1 MRLKFWQRDRP
12 PARLG
17 LYLGN
22 HEIASVFAASHQ
34 PVQINAV
41 RRKGE
46 LLEQL
51 RQLADPA
58 WQGAECLVVV
68 GSGSYEL
75 VSIDRPAVPD
85 DELALA
91 LPWAVQDLTRRPAA
105 KLITD
110 YFQMASQPSGHDKL
124 NVVCSDSEQLQP
136 VVDALQQLGLELTT
150 ISIEELA
157 LASQLTSDQPQ
168 ALLFQVPG
176 DDLLLLLVH
185 EGKLH
190 LARRLRGYQEIHSA
204 PLEQWGAPLI
214 DTLAVELQR
223 SMDYFESQLR
233 QPPVKEVVLA
243 LQLAEI
249 GLFAEML
256 AASLIVPV
264 QFWPLICGQGVPL
277 SNNAERL
284 ACGALVLLRGAQ
296 P

>member
-1 MRLKFWQRDRP
+1 MRLKFWQRSQP
-12 PARLG
+12 SARLG

-22 HEIASVFAASHQ
+22 HEIASVFAANHQ
-34 PVQINAV
+34 PVQINTV
-41 RRKGE
+41 RRQGE
-46 LLEQL
+46 LLDQL
-51 RQLADPA
+51 RQLATPA

-68 GSGSYEL
+68 GGSNYEL
-75 VSIDRPAVPD
+75 VTIDRPAVPD

-105 KLITD
+105 KLVTD

-124 NVVCSDSEQLQP
+124 NVVCSDSDQLQP
-136 VVDALQQLGLELTT
+136 LVDALLQLEVSLTS

-157 LASQLTSDQPQ
+157 LACQLPSDQPR

-176 DDLLLLLVH
+176 DEMLLLLVH

-190 LARRLRGYQEIHSA
+190 LARRLRGYHEIHST

-249 GLFAEML
+249 NLFAEML

-264 QFWPLICGQGVPL
+264 QQWPLFGGQGVPL

-284 ACGALVLLRGAQ
+284 ACGALALLREGQ

>member
-1 MRLKFWQRDRP
+1 MRLKFWQRGQP
-12 PARLG
+12 SARLG

-22 HEIASVFAASHQ
+22 REIASVFAANHQ

-41 RRKGE
+41 RRQGE

-51 RQLADPA
+51 RQLAEPG
-58 WQGAECLVVV
+58 WQGAQCQLIV
-68 GSGSYEL
+68 GSSFYEL
-75 VSIDRPAVPD
+75 VTVDRPAVPD
-85 DELALA
+85 DELTLA

-105 KLITD
+105 ALITD

-136 VVDALQQLGLELTT
+136 VVDALQQLGVELTS

-157 LASQLTSDQPQ
+157 LAAQLASEQPQ
-168 ALLFQVPG
+168 ALLFQVAG

-185 EGKLH
+185 QGKLH
-190 LARRLRGYQEIHSA
+190 LARRLRGYQDLHSA

-233 QPPVKEVVLA
+233 QPAVKEVVLA
-243 LQLAEI
+243 LSMAEI

-264 QFWPLICGQGVPL
+264 QQWPLFCGQGVPL
-277 SNNAERL
+277 GSNAERL
-284 ACGALVLLRGAQ
+284 ACGALALLREA
-296 P
+296 PP